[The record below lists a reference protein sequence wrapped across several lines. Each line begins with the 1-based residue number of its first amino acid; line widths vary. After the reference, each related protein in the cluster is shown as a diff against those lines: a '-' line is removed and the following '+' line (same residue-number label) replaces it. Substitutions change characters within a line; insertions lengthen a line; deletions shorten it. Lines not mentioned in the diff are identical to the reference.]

1 MQDVLKGN
9 VNPSVLNKLAPHYA
23 SIQSGANKSAYGG
36 QGTSQ
41 GSHNS
46 FLKFFEEQNKKLN
59 TFVMSG
65 NAVSPDNLQS
75 SVTDA
80 TNLKFNTAARQNAI
94 NQITSQE
101 QIAAARS
108 QQFLGAYR
116 LYRQTEEGI
125 YQALSNIRDAELDI
139 FKTIE
144 EGLNPNMSSYERS
157 IIAQREYVNSLNKKA
172 DGYAK
177 IIRDTQG
184 TIDNEQELKAA
195 FELSLQK
202 FPDHPKLA
210 LQALNIHNEAFKT
223 AVLQNEEAKKAL
235 KALNKNAAAMIAAF
249 GNNAIGTEAN
259 RLFGLGIQ
267 DRRSEVENLQKTLEQ
282 RRLVQVL
289 DPLKEFAD
297 TLAEFESD
305 IASVNNKIQLDEKIQ
320 AINELERTNQITKD
334 MAKKR
339 KLLAEDEF
347 RITQRNIELKRDA
360 DLIAERTNLR
370 NRKIERDQ
378 FLQDSANNVLDAKSS
393 VLKGYGL
400 DFTAEKLDK
409 QRAISNQRIEAA
421 KAVSQLEDFIEK
433 NEFATGANKLTN
445 EQIKELQENLRQV
458 NEYKLEAIKLQFSEL
473 GSVIKGVTSTFRTG
487 FKEFL
492 TTSEGIG
499 KAFGNLLNSIGKSI
513 IDLLADIASKRV
525 ASSLFNWVGSLL
537 GGSVGIGKTTG
548 GFIGDVLPNNSF
560 NMAFAGGMVEDLPT
574 FAKGGVARAF
584 NKEKMMTG
592 RTPHLIVASEG
603 ERILNHRETAIWN
616 KLQTGVPNFASGG
629 MVGQTSGNI
638 SSRIGSSTTINVP
651 VSVEVGGNSEVDATR
666 LSQVVQSMVS
676 DGIRREMRVG
686 GSIHRGNPYS
696 R

>member
-1 MQDVLKGN
+1 
-9 VNPSVLNKLAPHYA
+9 
-23 SIQSGANKSAYGG
+23 
-36 QGTSQ
+36 
-41 GSHNS
+41 
-46 FLKFFEEQNKKLN
+46 
-59 TFVMSG
+59 
-65 NAVSPDNLQS
+65 
-75 SVTDA
+75 
-80 TNLKFNTAARQNAI
+80 
-94 NQITSQE
+94 
-101 QIAAARS
+101 
-108 QQFLGAYR
+108 
-116 LYRQTEEGI
+116 
-125 YQALSNIRDAELDI
+125 
-139 FKTIE
+139 
-144 EGLNPNMSSYERS
+144 
-157 IIAQREYVNSLNKKA
+157 
-172 DGYAK
+172 
-177 IIRDTQG
+177 
-184 TIDNEQELKAA
+184 
-195 FELSLQK
+195 
-202 FPDHPKLA
+202 
-210 LQALNIHNEAFKT
+210 
-223 AVLQNEEAKKAL
+223 
-235 KALNKNAAAMIAAF
+235 
-249 GNNAIGTEAN
+249 
-259 RLFGLGIQ
+259 
-267 DRRSEVENLQKTLEQ
+267 
-282 RRLVQVL
+282 
-289 DPLKEFAD
+289 
-297 TLAEFESD
+297 
-305 IASVNNKIQLDEKIQ
+305 
-320 AINELERTNQITKD
+320 
-334 MAKKR
+334 
-339 KLLAEDEF
+339 
-347 RITQRNIELKRDA
+347 
-360 DLIAERTNLR
+360 
-370 NRKIERDQ
+370 
-378 FLQDSANNVLDAKSS
+378 ANNVLDAKSS

-499 KAFGNLLNSIGKSI
+499 KAFGNLLKSIGKSI

-651 VSVEVGGNSEVDATR
+651 VSVEVGS
-666 LSQVVQSMVS
+666 
-676 DGIRREMRVG
+676 
-686 GSIHRGNPYS
+686 
-696 R
+696 